1 MGGYVGVIGRRMGAC
16 VVARV
21 CVGRWWWVAWWW
33 WWCVRGGGGVL
44 GCAWAWRVCGWAM
57 AAVVGARVDALV
69 VVGCCVVL
77 MGIGDAAT
85 HAATMPCVDATSM
98 DIARS
103 RARGCARALGREL
116 QAMVGL

>member
-1 MGGYVGVIGRRMGAC
+1 MGG
-16 VVARV
+16 VVVVVV
-21 CVGRWWWVAWWW
+21 CK
-33 WWCVRGGGGVL
+33 GGGGVL